1 MQTNLI
7 VMEIKFKENGSIL
20 SKHNPVVSR
29 DEWIVARKQ
38 LLVKEKELT
47 RLNDQLSAKRRE
59 LPWVKVDKTYIFD
72 GPDGRVSFADLFEGR
87 RQLIV
92 QHFMMGPGWKEGCVG
107 CSFTADHV
115 AGALQ
120 HLQHHDVSFVA
131 ISRAPIAEIEAF
143 KKRMGWKFRWVSS
156 FESDFNYDYHV
167 SFTRDDKAIG
177 LVYYNYDTNVFAIEE
192 ASGNS
197 VFYKDEKGDI
207 FHTYSTYA
215 RGGEQQLST
224 YMLLDL
230 TPGGRNETGAGG
242 NLTDWVRHHDKYDA
256 EGFVDNTGRFK
267 EKNNSDSC
275 CSSEGH
281 QS

>member
-1 MQTNLI
+1 
-7 VMEIKFKENGSIL
+7 MEIKVKENGNIL
-20 SKHNPVVSR
+20 AKQNPIVSR
-29 DEWIVARKQ
+29 DEWIVARRE

-47 RLNDQLSAKRRE
+47 RLSDQLSAKRRE
-59 LPWVKVDKTYIFD
+59 LPWVRVDKAYIFD
-72 GPDGRVSFADLFEGR
+72 GPDGQVSLTDLFEGR
-87 RQLIV
+87 SQLIV

-115 AGALQ
+115 EAALL

-131 ISRAPIAEIEAF
+131 ISRAPIAEIESF

-167 SFTRDDKAIG
+167 SFTPDDRAIG
-177 LVYYNYDTNVFAIEE
+177 LVYYNYDTSIFSIEE

-197 VFYKDEKGDI
+197 VFYRDEKGDI

-215 RGGEQQLST
+215 RGGEQQVST
-224 YMLLDL
+224 YMMLDW
-230 TPGGRNETGAGG
+230 TPGGRNETGPGR

-256 EGFVDNTGRFK
+256 EGFVDNTGRFRQK
-267 EKNNSDSC
+267 TDSDSC
-275 CSSEGH
+275 CSS
-281 QS
+281 